1 MGGRGKR
8 LPQLF
13 QLTVER
19 GEPEGKGRPM
29 LELSLV
35 VERLLLPLSFPGQPQ
50 GHRGTADGDARETF
64 GRVTVLV
71 IISVNSGALCV
82 KWKCFSFP

>member
-1 MGGRGKR
+1 MECEWEQEGNGFYSFSCR
-8 LPQLF
+8 LWNGEGP
-13 QLTVER
+13 ER
-19 GEPEGKGRPM
+19 KGRPM

-50 GHRGTADGDARETF
+50 GHRRPADGEARETF

-71 IISVNSGALCV
+71 RTSVQTVVVCV
-82 KWKCFSFP
+82 